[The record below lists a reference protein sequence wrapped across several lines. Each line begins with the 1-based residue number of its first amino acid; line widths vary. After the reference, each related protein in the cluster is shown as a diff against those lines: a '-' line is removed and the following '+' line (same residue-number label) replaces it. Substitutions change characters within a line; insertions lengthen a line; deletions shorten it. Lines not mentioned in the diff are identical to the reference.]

1 MSDTSIQDLMQRR
14 LLGRSELEDLIV
26 VPIFAVFAAL
36 VLGALTMLATNVEL
50 ATIGLFNIGAEGQV
64 LMGGMAAVVV
74 GFSFSDLPAV
84 ILLPMSLLAGALA
97 GAFYASLAGWLKAVT
112 GAHEVIS
119 TIMLNLISYRLL
131 DFMLRMPFV
140 QKEGRADPI
149 SKSVPEAAELPRLL
163 TFIDV
168 NLRVHAGIFLAIAAV
183 AVVYWILF
191 KSKIGFE
198 FRASGANA
206 EAARFAGIHSGVIIV
221 AAMAT
226 AGALAGLAGA
236 NQVLGVLGR
245 ATPGFSA
252 GIGFTAIAVAL
263 LGRSHPV
270 GVLFAGL
277 LFGALEAGGRQMQV
291 DAGVSIDLIGIIQA
305 LIIVFIAAPLLV
317 RAIFPWGFA
326 RRNREGPPPC
336 LQSPTPLHQSGSTA
350 AKSGR
355 PGSPG
360 LFCWVVRF
368 WWRWSSCPRPPAMRP
383 SDYRARPIG
392 LRLETLSF
400 RAGHSS
406 MLPQQFWRS
415 WAHVSSCAAA
425 QAGHPFRWAS
435 GWRSWSRRF
444 WSGRRRARHFP

>member
-1 MSDTSIQDLMQRR
+1 MSDTSIQELMQRR
-14 LLGRSELEDLIV
+14 LIGRSELEDLIV

-36 VLGALTMLATNVEL
+36 VLGALTMLATNVDL
-50 ATIGLFNIGAEGQV
+50 ATIGQSYIALLKGSVGSLNAWSETLTAAAPLTLAGLGLALGFRAGLFNIGAEGLL

-74 GFSFSDLPAV
+74 GFSFADLPAV
-84 ILLPMSLLAGALA
+84 ILLPMSLLAGALT
-97 GAFYASLAGWLKAVT
+97 GALYASIAGWLKATT

-131 DFMLRMPFV
+131 DFMLRMPFI

-163 TFIDV
+163 TFVDV
-168 NLRVHAGIFLAIAAV
+168 NLRVHAGIFLALAAV
-183 AVVYWILF
+183 AVTYWILF

-198 FRASGANA
+198 FRASGENA
-206 EAARFAGIHSGVIIV
+206 EAARFAGIHSSVIIV

-270 GVLFAGL
+270 GVLLAGL

-305 LIIVFIAAPLLV
+305 LIIIFIAAPLLV

-326 RRNREGPPPC
+326 RQKGGGPQP
-336 LQSPTPLHQSGSTA
+336 
-350 AKSGR
+350 
-355 PGSPG
+355 
-360 LFCWVVRF
+360 
-368 WWRWSSCPRPPAMRP
+368 
-383 SDYRARPIG
+383 
-392 LRLETLSF
+392 
-400 RAGHSS
+400 
-406 MLPQQFWRS
+406 
-415 WAHVSSCAAA
+415 
-425 QAGHPFRWAS
+425 
-435 GWRSWSRRF
+435 
-444 WSGRRRARHFP
+444 